1 MNPNLFGLWPP
12 HERPLSRFRWVFRDL
27 TGAPVGSVCG
37 VCTTKYK
44 SSRVQG
50 PTLNPR
56 FPATLQLSLS
66 NKAPKKIFK
75 ERSLGQTS
83 EIVSFYFQLFD
94 FQKWGE
100 RIQQFSEKVVFL
112 HSWTDTFTAVKWP
125 ECFFQREV
133 IDRVWRRLSRPAQLG
148 CITSSLWTLRL
159 LAAELCSLYLLQIDP
174 VDKLFF
180 QKISRVNEAVV
191 SNA

>member
-1 MNPNLFGLWPP
+1 MKGHRHVSDEFLEISLGHRLAQLA
-12 HERPLSRFRWVFRDL
+12 EC
-27 TGAPVGSVCG
+27 APQS
-37 VCTTKYK
+37 TRAE
-44 SSRVQG
+44 SRVR
-50 PTLNPR
+50 LSI
-56 FPATLQLSLS
+56 PAFLLLFSYLCQI
-66 NKAPKKIFK
+66 KPQKKIFK

-191 SNA
+191 FNA